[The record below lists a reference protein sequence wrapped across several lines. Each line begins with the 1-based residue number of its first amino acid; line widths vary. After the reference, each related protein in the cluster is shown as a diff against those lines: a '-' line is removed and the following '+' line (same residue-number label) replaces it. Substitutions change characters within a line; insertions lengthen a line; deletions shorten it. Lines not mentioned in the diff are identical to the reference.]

1 MFKVKY
7 TKSAEN
13 DLFEIYNYIAEDNDF
28 IASKVIMKIKYTI
41 NILSV
46 FPLSWKIIENNYRA
60 IIESKHNYKI
70 VYEFS
75 KNTVYIISI
84 FKYKNLW

>member
-46 FPLSWKIIENNYRA
+46 FPLS
-60 IIESKHNYKI
+60 
-70 VYEFS
+70 
-75 KNTVYIISI
+75 
-84 FKYKNLW
+84 